1 MYRKLKL
8 NEQYAYFFHV
18 IRKILGV
25 YVFQKDLIGK
35 NLHISVKQKAV
46 LSFDIL

>member
-25 YVFQKDLIGK
+25 YEF
-35 NLHISVKQKAV
+35 ISERSNWEKFTYICKAKSS
-46 LSFDIL
+46 SFV